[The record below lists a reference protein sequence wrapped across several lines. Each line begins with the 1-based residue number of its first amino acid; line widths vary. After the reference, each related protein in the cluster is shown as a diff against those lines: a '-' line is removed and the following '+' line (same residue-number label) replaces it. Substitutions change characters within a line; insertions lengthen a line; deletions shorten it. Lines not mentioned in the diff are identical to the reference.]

1 MHYEKRGQ
9 CSMKIVAFIP
19 IKLNNERIPGK
30 NTKRFSDG
38 TPLITFFLKTI
49 VGVAEIDELYVFCSN
64 PDIQRYFVPG
74 VKYLKRPA
82 FLDTQ
87 QATPQ
92 NIIEEF
98 VKRIDADIY
107 IMAHCT
113 SPFVTKEHLEECIS
127 AVKSEKHDSA
137 FTGEKIQ
144 KLLWDNG
151 GNPLNFDPS
160 QISRTQD
167 LPSIYA
173 EVSAAYVFRK
183 EVFYKFRRR
192 IGFNPYVTE
201 VRGIECIDIDYPEDF
216 EIADA
221 IYMNI
226 IKK

>member
-1 MHYEKRGQ
+1 MDYEKRGQ

-30 NTKRFSDG
+30 NTKKFSDG
-38 TPLITFFLKTI
+38 TALITFFLKTI
-49 VGVAEIDELYVFCSN
+49 IEVTEIDELYVFCSN
-64 PDIQRYFVPG
+64 SDIEQYFVPG
-74 VKYLKRPA
+74 VKYLKRPT
-82 FLDTQ
+82 FLDTK

-92 NIIEEF
+92 DIIEEF
-98 VKRIDADIY
+98 MKRVDADIY
-107 IMAHCT
+107 MMAHCT

-127 AVKSEKHDSA
+127 VVKNEKYDSS
-137 FTGEKIQ
+137 FTGEKIR
-144 KLLWDNG
+144 KLLWDNA
-151 GNPLNFDPS
+151 GNSMNFNPS
-160 QISRTQD
+160 QIPRTQD
-167 LPSIYA
+167 LPLIYA

-192 IGFNPYVTE
+192 IGFNPYITE
-201 VRGIECIDIDYPEDF
+201 VSGIECIDIDYPEDF